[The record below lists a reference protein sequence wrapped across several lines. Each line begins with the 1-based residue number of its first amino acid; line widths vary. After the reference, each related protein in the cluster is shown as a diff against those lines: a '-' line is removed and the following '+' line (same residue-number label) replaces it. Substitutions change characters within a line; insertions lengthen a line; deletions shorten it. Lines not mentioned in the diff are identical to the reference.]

1 MLAPREPSP
10 AGPIC
15 SKREGFHPSYT
26 SMIWNMCPGN
36 RATTSVVMEVSCL
49 IACVVTPCATCST
62 RGRLRQSTPD
72 RLHE

>member
-26 SMIWNMCPGN
+26 SMIWNMWLSRPLCAHQ
-36 RATTSVVMEVSCL
+36 RATDRSRRAAGTIDPPRPL
-49 IACVVTPCATCST
+49 TCS
-62 RGRLRQSTPD
+62 
-72 RLHE
+72 